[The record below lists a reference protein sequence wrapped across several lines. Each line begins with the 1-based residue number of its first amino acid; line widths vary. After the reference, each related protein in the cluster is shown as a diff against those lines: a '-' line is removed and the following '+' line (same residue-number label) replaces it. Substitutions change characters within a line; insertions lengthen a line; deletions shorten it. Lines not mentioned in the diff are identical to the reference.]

1 MRVLAGLLTCLPL
14 IADEAAVRAALS
26 RPGRTVLPAGVHQIH
41 REIELTRL
49 NATGSASGTTLRAA
63 ADFVGRAL
71 IVVRDARK
79 VRLERIAFDGNRA
92 ALEQR
97 VGFPPSNITFAEYYR
112 ASAVL
117 IEASED
123 VLIERARFRDIASF
137 AVLIRKCRNVRI
149 RGIDVRSSGS
159 RLQNGRNNGTGGVL
173 LEDGT
178 ADFSVTGS
186 RFSGIRGNA
195 VWTHSRLD
203 AVRNSDGV
211 IRDNTFDT
219 IGRDAVQVGHAERVR
234 VEGNTLV
241 RIGFPLYTV
250 DQEGGGIPVG
260 IDTAGNVSESL
271 YTRNVMTE
279 VNGKCIDLDGF
290 HHGEVSFNRCR
301 NHGGAEDYPNGHYAV
316 VFNNNNPQMQSEQVY
331 VHNNRIDGMK
341 FGGVFV
347 LGRDHRIENNT
358 MTRLNLAGC
367 PESHARYHC
376 LYFAGQP
383 DLLSSGIYLGVSAA
397 EWSRQEPATGNTI
410 SGNTIT
416 GHGMSRRCVMR
427 APAVSADANTVSN
440 NVCREAQ

>member
-1 MRVLAGLLTCLPL
+1 VFVGLLTCLPL

-26 RPGRTVLPAGVHQIH
+26 RPGRVVLPPGTHQIH
-41 REIELTRL
+41 REIELTHL
-49 NATGSASGTTLRAA
+49 DAAGSAAGTTLRAA
-63 ADFVGRAL
+63 ADFQGRAL
-71 IVVRDARK
+71 IVVRDANR

-92 ALEQR
+92 ALEQPL
-97 VGFPPSNITFAEYYR
+97 GFPPSNIPFAEHYR
-112 ASAVL
+112 ANAVL
-117 IEASED
+117 IEGSED
-123 VLIERARFRDIASF
+123 ILIERTRFRNIASF
-137 AVLIRKCRNVRI
+137 ALLIRKCRKVRI
-149 RGIDVRSSGS
+149 RAIEVRNSGS
-159 RLQNGRNNGTGGVL
+159 RHQNGRNNGTGGVL

-178 ADFSVTGS
+178 ADFLVTGS
-186 RFSGIRGNA
+186 HFSGIRGNA

-211 IRDNTFDT
+211 ISENTFDT
-219 IGRDAVQVGHAERVR
+219 IGRDAIQVGHAERVQ
-234 VEGNTLV
+234 VERNTMV
-241 RIGFPLYTV
+241 RIGFPIYTV

-260 IDTAGNVSESL
+260 IDTAGNVSESI
-271 YTRNVMTE
+271 YTRNTMTE
-279 VNGKCIDLDGF
+279 VNGKCVDLDGF

-301 NHGGAEDYPNGHYAV
+301 NHGRAEDYPNGHYAI
-316 VFNNNNPQMQSEQVY
+316 VFNNNNPQMRSEQVY
-331 VHNNRIDGMK
+331 VHGNRIDGMK

-383 DLLSSGIYLGVSAA
+383 DLLSSGVYLGVSAA
-397 EWSRQEPATGNTI
+397 EWSRQEPAAGNTV

-427 APAVSADANTVSN
+427 APAVSASANSVSN
-440 NVCREAQ
+440 NICREAP